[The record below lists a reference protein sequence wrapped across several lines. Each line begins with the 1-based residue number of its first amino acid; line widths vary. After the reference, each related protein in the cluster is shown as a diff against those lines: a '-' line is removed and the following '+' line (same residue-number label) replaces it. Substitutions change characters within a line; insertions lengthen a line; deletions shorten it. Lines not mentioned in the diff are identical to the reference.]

1 MIKGNLGVAVS
12 FVTQYDVEL
21 ILETEKVISKKLE
34 ELKIEDEEVLSCLN
48 IVSNATRIVKLVRK
62 FE

>member
-1 MIKGNLGVAVS
+1 LIKGNLGVAVS

>member
-1 MIKGNLGVAVS
+1 LGVAVS

-48 IVSNATRIVKLVRK
+48 IVSNATKIVKLVRR

>member
-1 MIKGNLGVAVS
+1 LGVAVS

-34 ELKIEDEEVLSCLN
+34 ELKIEDEEFLSCLN
-48 IVSNATRIVKLVRK
+48 IVSNATKIVKLVRR